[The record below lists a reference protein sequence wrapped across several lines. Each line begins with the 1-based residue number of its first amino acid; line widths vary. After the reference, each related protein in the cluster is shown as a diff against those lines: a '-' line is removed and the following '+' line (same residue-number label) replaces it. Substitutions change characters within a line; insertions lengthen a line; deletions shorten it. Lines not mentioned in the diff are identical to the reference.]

1 VIDRWAMGGRANEAG
16 RRWALPYRWHRPN
29 VRGRL
34 VPPNGLWEFLEPQNS
49 RVNELSA
56 REAPETTVLV
66 AIGSATVREAL
77 VAMLGAID
85 GFSVVCE
92 ADSADA
98 ALECARRQRPRLAL
112 IEPELSDCGG
122 WWVIQQV
129 RSEQPACVVVALGR
143 RADGALAQ
151 LVGAQ
156 SYVQMGIA
164 PRDLLSALEAAMAY
178 RTPPLSAS
186 AETEAHL
193 LPDADPVLEK
203 PAFVDL

>member
-1 VIDRWAMGGRANEAG
+1 MDGLSPTRGTVQTYGGRQ
-16 RRWALPYRWHRPN
+16 
-29 VRGRL
+29 
-34 VPPNGLWEFLEPQNS
+34 VPPNGLRFSIAPQNS

-92 ADSADA
+92 ADSADSA
-98 ALECARRQRPRLAL
+98 IECARRQRPRLAL
-112 IEPELSDCGG
+112 IEPELSEGGG
-122 WWVIQQV
+122 WWVIQQI
-129 RSEQPACVVVALGR
+129 RSEQLACVVVALGQ
-143 RADGALAQ
+143 RADGTLAQ
-151 LVGAQ
+151 LVGAR

-164 PRDLLSALEAAMAY
+164 PRDLLSTLEAAMAY
-178 RTPPLSAS
+178 RTPPLSGS
-186 AETEAHL
+186 AEAESHL
-193 LPDADPVLEK
+193 LPDSDPVLEK